1 MATRLAIL
9 SSYSLCY
16 STIRAEELFARLKEW
31 GIDRLAVTDR
41 DNLYAYPLL
50 RSLARESGITLIASA
65 ALSEGEELIYA
76 FAECEAGW
84 QELCAL
90 LTERN
95 LDPTYSYLTHLQKE
109 EAHLTLATTAPHLL
123 SALKET
129 TPSLFGAIT
138 PTDLRSVAAA
148 RRLGIGLLACDN
160 AYLLGED
167 ERETHHLLR
176 AIGTN
181 TTLQE
186 GTMATRGGLLLDP
199 RSWQEAFSSWPES
212 IENCEAIAAYDPFT
226 HPLIFP
232 DYPIDDAPAE
242 LRRRV
247 YIGAEQR
254 YGELNDAILSRI
266 DYELAIIEAKG
277 FAPYF
282 LVMHD
287 IVQMSSRTCGR
298 GSGAASIVSYALAIT
313 AVDPLAHH
321 LYFERFLSPSRVDMP
336 DIDVDFAWDERDGV
350 FDAVY
355 RAFGRDHCAR
365 VANHLFFR
373 PDSALRETAKAYG
386 LSDSQISTATRSL
399 SRPTD
404 DPLWAQITT
413 MANKIIGLPRG
424 LSMHCGGLV
433 ITPRPTVCYAPTT
446 CSGDG
451 QPLLVWEKDGTEE
464 AGFVKIDL
472 LGNRSLAVIRDTL
485 SNLKDDGITIDERT
499 WRPADDEKTIA
510 ALARGDSM
518 GVFYIE
524 SPAMRQLQK
533 KTGRGDFDH
542 IVIHSSIIRPAAN
555 AFINTYIERLKGKPY
570 DPLHPRLAAILDETY
585 GILCYQEDVS
595 KVAVA
600 LAGFSEAEADKL
612 RKVIAKKAAGEKLR
626 SYQNQFYQ
634 GCRSHGVDEP
644 VIEAVWAM
652 MLSFDG
658 YSFCKP
664 HSASYAMVSFQSA
677 YLRVHHPS
685 HFMAAVLTNGGGYYE
700 AGAYISE
707 ARRMGIT
714 ITGPDV
720 NSSQIAYRASGHT
733 LTIGLMAIANLSQA
747 AMEAIMEERRRGG
760 PFTDLPDLARRL
772 PLSREDLAALTQSG
786 STDSLAPAL
795 RRSEQLRTLLTTTH
809 NERVS
814 EQGDLFGSSH
824 LPPVPRHTLPHARAK
839 RTMGELEAEYAT
851 LTFLRNLHPL
861 IFAGEALARIHRIRA
876 VDLARYVNRSITLV
890 GCQITRKQVRT
901 KGGDLMSFIS
911 FEDETA
917 LYETVLFP
925 DLYERYFPL
934 LYRASPLLVHGVV
947 KDDHGA
953 LIVEVSHLTPLKTC
967 LPSKEVRHSPYER
980 IPTCYQ

>member
-9 SSYSLCY
+9 SSYSLYY
-16 STIRAEELFARLKEW
+16 STIRAEELFARLKAW

-50 RSLARESGITLIASA
+50 RSLARESGITLIAAA
-65 ALSEGEELIYA
+65 ALSEGDELIYA
-76 FAECEAGW
+76 FVECEAGW
-84 QELCAL
+84 QELSAL
-90 LTERN
+90 LTHRN
-95 LDPTYSYLTHLQKE
+95 LDPTYSYRSYLQTE
-109 EAHLTLATTAPHLL
+109 QTHLTLATSSPHLL
-123 SALKET
+123 SALKGT
-129 TPSLFGAIT
+129 TPNLFGAIT
-138 PTDLRSVAAA
+138 PTDLRAVAAA
-148 RRLGIGLLACDN
+148 RMLGIGLLACDN
-160 AYLLGED
+160 AYLLSEND
-167 ERETHHLLR
+167 RPIHHLLR

-181 TTLQE
+181 ATLQTE
-186 GTMATRGGLLLDP
+186 TTATREGLLLDP

-212 IENCEAIAAYDPFT
+212 IENSETIAAYDPFT

-232 DYPIDDAPAE
+232 DYPGDDAPAE

-298 GSGAASIVSYALAIT
+298 GSGAASIVSYALSIT

-355 RAFGRDHCAR
+355 SAFGRDHCAR

-386 LSDSQISTATRSL
+386 LSDSQISAATRSL
-399 SRPTD
+399 TRPVD
-404 DPLWAQITT
+404 DPLWHTIAG
-413 MANKIIGLPRG
+413 MAKRIIGLPRG

-433 ITPRPTVCYAPTT
+433 ITPRPTVHYAPTT
-446 CSGDG
+446 CSSDG
-451 QPLLVWEKDGTEE
+451 QRLLVWDKEGCEE

-485 SNLKDDGITIDERT
+485 SNLEDDGITIDERT
-499 WRPADDEKTIA
+499 WRPSEDPKTIA

-555 AFINTYIERLKGKPY
+555 AFINTYIERLNGKPY

-600 LAGFSEAEADKL
+600 LAGFSEADADKL
-612 RKVIAKKAAGEKLR
+612 RKVIAKKAGGEKLR
-626 SYQNQFYQ
+626 SYREQFYE
-634 GCRSHGVDEP
+634 GCRSHRVDEP

-658 YSFCKP
+658 YPFCKP

-677 YLRVHHPS
+677 YLRTHHPS

-714 ITGPDV
+714 TAGPDV
-720 NSSQIAYRASGHT
+720 NSSQIAYRASANT
-733 LTIGLMAIANLSQA
+733 LTIGLMAIANLSRS
-747 AMEAIMEERRRGG
+747 AMEAIIEERGRGG
-760 PFTDLPDLARRL
+760 PFVDLTDLARRL

-795 RRSEQLRTLLTTTH
+795 RRSEQLRTLLTTCH
-809 NERVS
+809 NEHVS
-814 EQGDLFGSSH
+814 EQVDLFGPS
-824 LPPVPRHTLPHARAK
+824 PAPKQTLPQRRAR
-839 RTMGELEAEYAT
+839 RTIAELEAEYTA
-851 LTFLRNLHPL
+851 LGFLRDHHPL
-861 IFAGEALARIHRIRA
+861 ILSSEALSCTHRIRA
-876 VDLARYVNRSITLV
+876 SDLARHVNRPITLI

-934 LYRASPLLVHGVV
+934 LYRSAPLLVSGVV
-947 KDDHGA
+947 KNDHGA
-953 LIVEVSHLTPLKTC
+953 LIVEVSHLAPLKAC
-967 LPSKEVRHSPYER
+967 LPPKEVQHSSYER